1 MSQIV
6 SGAWG
11 ERGRWG
17 WLATGVE
24 GRLST
29 ASWFPG
35 KGRIRLPEEVRSRMR
50 DNWLPQRERR
60 SHDEGKRAG
69 GLSPKEGKATS

>member
-1 MSQIV
+1 M
-6 SGAWG
+6 
-11 ERGRWG
+11 
-17 WLATGVE
+17 E

-50 DNWLPQRERR
+50 DNWSHREK
-60 SHDEGKRAG
+60 DGLKVKGKRREG
-69 GLSPKEGKATS
+69 GLCPKEGKATS